1 MLKNYIKVAIRSL
14 LKQRTYS
21 VINIAGLTVGIASC
35 LIIVLFVVDE
45 FSYDTFHE
53 KADRLY
59 KVGLERKYPNHVTF
73 YANIPHSY
81 ADVMQQD
88 FAEVEEVLHIG
99 GPFNDVVVSHVNS
112 KNENIQFEEDYIIA
126 ADSNFF
132 NLFSIKVIKGD
143 PAKALVNPT
152 DIVVT
157 SASAKRYFGE
167 EEPLGKTLLFFG
179 QDFKVSAVCEDI
191 PENSHM
197 KFDFITKWDEQFFGG
212 GPESNFITFS
222 AHVYVLLK
230 PNADAAALEAKFPKM
245 VDTYASSQ
253 IEADLGTSWE
263 DYKNA
268 GNGYRYFLQPLTS
281 IHLDPLNI
289 EGKMKAGGNR
299 NYVYFLISIATLILV
314 IACINFMNLATA
326 RSAERAREVGVRKTM
341 GSMKGQL
348 VSQFLAESIL
358 LSLLATVLAI
368 LLAILLLP
376 YFNNLAGKQLV
387 FHFTPLVLLGT
398 LLFALLVGFLAGS
411 YPAFVLS
418 SFNPVVVMKG
428 NFTSNTKGTWLRN
441 GLVVFQF
448 WISIILI
455 VGTLVVSEQM
465 SFMQNKSLGYN
476 KDQVL
481 VVERVFGLQDSTRT
495 KVETFFDE
503 LRRMPEVESAGGS
516 FSMLGRRED
525 FFGSQFLPEGS
536 SEVLTTKSTG
546 IDDYFSETIGFKF
559 IEGKGY
565 SRETNDSLSIILNEA
580 AVKALNIEQP
590 IGKKISQVQRGRD
603 GNTLVPYTII
613 GVIKNFNFQSL
624 RDEITPLAIQ
634 SNESFGGGAG
644 YAYAR
649 IRAGEIAS
657 AIKNIENKWKELA
670 PSGQPFKYTFLDQDL
685 NRQYESEK
693 KSGVLFGVFSG
704 LAIIIACV
712 GLFGL
717 AAYTASL
724 RTKEIG
730 VRKVLGASV
739 TNVVILLSKDFTKLI
754 LIAFILAV
762 PLAWYVMNNWLEGFA
777 FRISLGIGVF
787 IIAGAV
793 SLAIAWLT
801 VSYQSIRAAVANP
814 VKSLR
819 SE

>member
-21 VINIAGLTVGIASC
+21 VINVAGLTVGITSC

-99 GPFNDVVVSHVNS
+99 GPFNDVVVSHINT
-112 KNENIQFEEDYIIA
+112 KNENIQFEEDFIIA

-132 NLFSIKVIKGD
+132 NLFSIGVIKGD
-143 PAKALVNPT
+143 PAKALINPN

-157 SASAKRYFGE
+157 STSAARYFGE
-167 EEPLGKTLLFFG
+167 DEPLGKTLRFFG
-179 QDFKVSAVCEDI
+179 QDFKVSAVCEDV

-212 GPESNFITFS
+212 GRESNFITFS

-230 PNADAAALEAKFPKM
+230 PNSDAAALEAKFPKM

-281 IHLDPLNI
+281 IHLDPTNI

-299 NYVYFLISIATLILV
+299 NYVYFLISIAALILV

-341 GSMKGQL
+341 GSMKSQL

-358 LSLLATVLAI
+358 LSLLATVLAV
-368 LLAILLLP
+368 LLANLLLP

-387 FHFTPLVLLGT
+387 FHFTPLVLSGT

-428 NFTSNTKGTWLRN
+428 NFTSNTKGAWLRN
-441 GLVVFQF
+441 GLVIFQF

-476 KDQVL
+476 KEQVL
-481 VVERVFGLQDSTRT
+481 VVERVFGLQDSTRS
-495 KVETFFDE
+495 KVETFFEE

-546 IDDYFSETIGFKF
+546 IDDYFSETIGFEF
-559 IEGKGY
+559 TEGRGY
-565 SRETNDSLSIILNEA
+565 SKETNDSLSIILNEA
-580 AVKALNIEQP
+580 AVKALKIEEP
-590 IGKKISQVQRGRD
+590 IGKKISQVQRGRN
-603 GNTLVPYTII
+603 GNIMVPYTII

-624 RDEITPLAIQ
+624 RDEITPLTIQ

-649 IRAGEIAS
+649 IKAGEIAN

-670 PSGQPFKYTFLDQDL
+670 TNGQPFKYTFLDQDL
-685 NRQYESEK
+685 SRQYESEK
-693 KSGVLFGVFSG
+693 RSGVLFSVFSG

-739 TNVVILLSKDFTKLI
+739 GNVVFLLSKDFTKLI
-754 LIAFILAV
+754 LLAFVLAV
-762 PLAWYVMNNWLEGFA
+762 PLAWYLMNNWLQGFA
-777 FRISLGIGVF
+777 FRISLGAGVF
-787 IIAGAV
+787 VIAGLV

-801 VSYQSIRAAVANP
+801 VSYQSIRAALANP